1 MNSRTAGLG
10 KLLCILWVFPLLPCE
25 AGSVRLLNGESH
37 GGKLALSGSGLAVT
51 EAGSTATF
59 DLANILVADFG
70 ENAASEAALLP
81 AGVILNNGSFVVGT
95 VKSLD
100 EPTIQVGP
108 PSQSV
113 TLQRPSVAAVV
124 FAPIPRTTIYRIP
137 NGKTGAVLSNGD
149 FFEGAFTGIKDNFA
163 TIDSPLFGPQRFAIG
178 SRVAAVVLH
187 DIQPGMPRYELTA
200 KNGSRFFSNDLRVD
214 RDGILLNDP
223 ILGQVKV
230 GEGDLVEIR
239 AGSGRYQLLTDL
251 KPVAAV
257 SASGA
262 DAMASVSTHGE
273 GDAPRVLFTGS
284 NVAVSYAV
292 PPGFNTFTC
301 RIALPQDSSPRARM
315 IFSVFCDGRIV
326 FRSSPIIPGPNP
338 PNLRAN
344 LGTAQRMTIRAEPAM
359 PGSDAAS
366 GTWIDPMFLRQ

>member
-1 MNSRTAGLG
+1 MNSRTASLG
-10 KLLCILWVFPLLPCE
+10 KLLCILCIFPLLPCE

-37 GGKLALSGSGLAVT
+37 SGKLALSGNGLAVAD
-51 EAGSTATF
+51 AGSTATF

-81 AGVILNNGSFVVGT
+81 AGVILNNGSFVVGPLKALDDST
-95 VKSLD
+95 VQLGS
-100 EPTIQVGP
+100 
-108 PSQSV
+108 PSQPV

-124 FAPIPRTTIYRIP
+124 FDPIPRTTIYRIP

-149 FFEGAFTGIKDNFA
+149 FFEGAFAGIKNNFV

-178 SRVAAVVLH
+178 ARVSAVVLH
-187 DIQPGMPRYELTA
+187 DIQPGMPRYEITA
-200 KNGSRFFSNDLRVD
+200 KNGSRFFSNDMRVD
-214 RDGILLNDP
+214 HEGILLNDP

-251 KPVAAV
+251 KPVSAV

-262 DAMASVSTHGE
+262 DAMASVSTHDE
-273 GDAPRVLFTGS
+273 GDALRVLFTGS

-301 RIALPQDSSPRARM
+301 RIAVPQDSSPRARM
-315 IFSVFCDGRIV
+315 VFSVFCDGRIV
-326 FRSSPIIPGPNP
+326 FRSSPIAPGPSP
-338 PNLRAN
+338 SILRAN

-359 PGSDAAS
+359 PGSDTAA
-366 GTWIDPMFLRQ
+366 GKWIDPMFLRQ